1 MDLKMWSK
9 GIRQH
14 RQMLKRD
21 KWTREQ
27 LEEHQAKALKNLRA
41 YTYAKSPFY
50 KEFHKGYYD
59 RPLEELPVLS
69 KDMVMEQFDKMV
81 TDPSLHLTAIT
92 EHLEKL
98 SRNECFQ
105 DEYYVTA
112 TSGST
117 GRRGIFVFNTNE
129 WVTVVS
135 TYTRANIMRGFK
147 LKKFGRTKITGIA
160 SNTNWHQSSR
170 VGATLDTWLFPTIYL
185 DAGEPISEI
194 VANLNIW
201 QPVMLSTYPT
211 VARILAQEQLEHR
224 LLISPEYIFTAGET
238 LSDQTRLW
246 IKQVWGHEPFDA
258 YGSTEAGIMAC
269 ECSQH
274 EGMHIFED
282 TVIVEAVDKNNR
294 PVPDKAW
301 ADKILITVLFNYTQP
316 LIRYELSDMVS
327 LNHAPCACGRP
338 YWRIDKIQG
347 RNEEVQY
354 FKKHSGQEVPVHP
367 IVFENILE
375 ALPCRNWQL
384 IWDKDTLTILL
395 SDLETGFNENTLKE
409 DLEKVLKSQGLVIP
423 PILVQKVAEIPRGKT
438 GKAPR
443 FKFVQ

>member
-1 MDLKMWSK
+1 
-9 GIRQH
+9 
-14 RQMLKRD
+14 
-21 KWTREQ
+21 
-27 LEEHQAKALKNLRA
+27 
-41 YTYAKSPFY
+41 
-50 KEFHKGYYD
+50 
-59 RPLEELPVLS
+59 
-69 KDMVMEQFDKMV
+69 
-81 TDPSLHLTAIT
+81 
-92 EHLEKL
+92 
-98 SRNECFQ
+98 
-105 DEYYVTA
+105 
-112 TSGST
+112 
-117 GRRGIFVFNTNE
+117 
-129 WVTVVS
+129 
-135 TYTRANIMRGFK
+135 
-147 LKKFGRTKITGIA
+147 
-160 SNTNWHQSSR
+160 
-170 VGATLDTWLFPTIYL
+170 
-185 DAGEPISEI
+185 
-194 VANLNIW
+194 
-201 QPVMLSTYPT
+201 
-211 VARILAQEQLEHR
+211 
-224 LLISPEYIFTAGET
+224 
-238 LSDQTRLW
+238 
-246 IKQVWGHEPFDA
+246 
-258 YGSTEAGIMAC
+258 
-269 ECSQH
+269 
-274 EGMHIFED
+274 
-282 TVIVEAVDKNNR
+282 
-294 PVPDKAW
+294 VPDKAW